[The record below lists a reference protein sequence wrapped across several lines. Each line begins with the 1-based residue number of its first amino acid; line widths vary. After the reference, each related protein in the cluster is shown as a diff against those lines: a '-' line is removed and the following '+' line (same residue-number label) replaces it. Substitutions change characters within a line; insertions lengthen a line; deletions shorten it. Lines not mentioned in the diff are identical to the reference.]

1 MAMTKTRVRRQSTL
15 TFLAKQL
22 VAVDQELGLLRR
34 KAPAG
39 GAAAATEAQRLR
51 SLEVRRLALVQAMRQ
66 FDPELD
72 LAGIAGAS
80 EAVGG
85 ARAASEEV
93 ADGGSHG

>member
-39 GAAAATEAQRLR
+39 GAAAATEAGPKK
-51 SLEVRRLALVQAMRQ
+51 SATATKKT
-66 FDPELD
+66 
-72 LAGIAGAS
+72 
-80 EAVGG
+80 AVKKV
-85 ARAASEEV
+85 AKKKAATATKKKAAPKSAKRV
-93 ADGGSHG
+93 K